1 VDVKDLTKADLLE
14 LVSVTSQAP
23 SPCLLPLLVLTG
35 TGAWL
40 GGASPATRHR
50 QNPER
55 MEGGAVQAL
64 VMSSPD
70 FRGWRGDDWALGR
83 Q

>member
-1 VDVKDLTKADLLE
+1 VKDLTKADLE

-50 QNPER
+50 QNPKR
-55 MEGGAVQAL
+55 TEGGAVRTSEGGGAMTGRL
-64 VMSSPD
+64 AGSS
-70 FRGWRGDDWALGR
+70 R
-83 Q
+83 